1 MHFRY
6 IILIAAIL
14 LTTWATSCREEPKKV
29 INLNEVQKAYA
40 EELRRDIMS
49 KYNSL
54 SEVQKLILC
63 FQDYSFLYPEDFED
77 LVNEDP
83 EKFAD
88 RLRNDEK
95 FIALCKK
102 KNLDHRLIPD
112 DFREIIS
119 GSDE

>member
-1 MHFRY
+1 MNLRY
-6 IILIAAIL
+6 IIYIAIL
-14 LTTWATSCREEPKKV
+14 FTVFATSCKEEPKKV

-40 EELRRDIMS
+40 EELRRDIMG

-102 KNLDHRLIPD
+102 KKLDHRLIPD
-112 DFREIIS
+112 DFRELIS